1 MEGVR
6 VGVLL
11 AALSSSFLIT
21 FFVTPLCIRLA
32 RYLNFLDVPD
42 GTIKLQK
49 TGVPYLGGL
58 AIFLGV
64 FFSLLATN
72 VLQLLPVS
80 IFIGLFLLLLLG
92 LGDDIFVLTPQQKF
106 LGQLI
111 AVSFFITA
119 EFYLKTEFASSWWRL
134 PLSMLWMLTIIN
146 ATNLVDIMDGLASC
160 IALGILIP
168 YLAIAILF
176 DQQVLMQMVAS
187 FVGAIAAF
195 LYYNKPQA
203 LIYLGDSGS
212 LFLGGALAIVPFLL
226 SWGAHT
232 AYGMVIPFIIAAL
245 LLLEVVGLVIIRLY
259 KGIPFYK
266 ASPDHFKN
274 YLQKNN
280 WHCSKILCWT
290 LFLSTITGITSIIF
304 TLNHVSFWQIIV
316 LGMLYIIVWVR
327 AVFLC

>member
-1 MEGVR
+1 MEWVQIW
-6 VGVLL
+6 LL
-11 AALSSSFLIT
+11 FAALSSSFLIT
-21 FFVTPLCIRLA
+21 LFSTPLCIQLA
-32 RYLNFLDVPD
+32 RHLNFFDVPD

-64 FFSLLATN
+64 FFSLLVTN
-72 VLQLLPVS
+72 ALQLLPIS
-80 IFIGLFLLLLLG
+80 IIAGLFLLLLLG
-92 LGDDIFVLTPQQKF
+92 LSDDIFVLTPQQKF

-168 YLAIAILF
+168 YLVIAILF
-176 DQQVLMQMVAS
+176 EQSMLMQLVAS

-195 LYYNKPQA
+195 LCYNKPQA
-203 LIYLGDSGS
+203 LIYLGDSGA

-232 AYGMVIPFIIAAL
+232 AYGMIIPFIIAAL
-245 LLLEVVGLVIIRLY
+245 LLLEVVGLIIIRLY

-280 WHCSKILCWT
+280 WECSKILCWT
-290 LFLSTITGITSIIF
+290 LFLSTITGITSVIF
-304 TLNHVSFWQIIV
+304 ALNYVSFWQTIV
-316 LGMLYIIVWVR
+316 LGMVYIIVWLRVI
-327 AVFLC
+327 FLC